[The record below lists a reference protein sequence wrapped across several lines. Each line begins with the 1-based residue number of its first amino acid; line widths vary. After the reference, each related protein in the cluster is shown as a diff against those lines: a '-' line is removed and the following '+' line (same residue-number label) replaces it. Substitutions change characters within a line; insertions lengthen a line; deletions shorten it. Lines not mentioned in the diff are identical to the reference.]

1 VVLSWRRQRV
11 PVATDATAASEADCG
26 GYGSVSAGLR
36 LRVRQPSWRAR
47 LTKEDEVANVFNA
60 SANSVSIH
68 VDVAVTDQMA
78 GDADLAFA
86 RTRHVASST
95 VTLSPGLNTVP
106 DAFWSAWSVAG
117 NAPSFSHVI

>member
-1 VVLSWRRQRV
+1 MQRPPRQPIAVV
-11 PVATDATAASEADCG
+11 AAASPPACG
-26 GYGSVSAGLR
+26 YEFGNQACACG
-36 LRVRQPSWRAR
+36 PWRAR
-47 LTKEDEVANVFNA
+47 LTKEDEVANNFNA
-60 SANSVSIH
+60 SANSISIY